1 VGLQLE
7 DGPRLERKVD
17 SALTEQGVK
26 LFMWDLFDYPVGP
39 LFLHM
44 RNAADET
51 VFEFQVGPQWTY
63 ILRRQPA
70 GPPKKRESEKA
81 SVARV
86 ATDVFRPPQKT
97 KPRSAQPPEITHHV
111 TAWCGTRTTNLTVR
125 EDMAK
130 GDLIDWIV
138 TELGEPRG
146 SYAMDIHDVK
156 GRLIPEYRVM
166 EGWSYRI
173 HRISPPGTQEAA
185 DQELRKRGNETRPV
199 LNRSSVTVW
208 DDDASRAVSRPPQWV
223 REESFR
229 AETPRRPNDLVWIKL
244 QKENGPSC
252 ERQVKCSTTEPDL
265 KQIMWECLGR
275 PEGPLYLH
283 IEDEKGAVKEMFRI
297 AAGWKY
303 ILRRQPRSPLKNG
316 RQPKEVRREEG
327 DQRSATRQMREAH
340 IIADKQRAN
349 ASGVA
354 QKKSESRTEARTAA
368 PGTSRTSRTIVG
380 SSPRLG

>member
-17 SALTEQGVK
+17 SAATEQGVK
-26 LFMWDLFDYPVGP
+26 LLMWDLFDYPAGP

-44 RNAADET
+44 RNTADET

-63 ILRRQPA
+63 TLRRQPA
-70 GPPKKRESEKA
+70 SPPKKRESEKA

-86 ATDVFRPPQKT
+86 VSDVFRTPQKT
-97 KPRSAQPPEITHHV
+97 KASARPSEVTHHV
-111 TAWCGTRTTNLTVR
+111 TVWCGTRTTNLTVR

-138 TELGEPRG
+138 AELAEPRG
-146 SYAMDIHDVK
+146 SYAMNVHDVK
-156 GRLIPEYRVM
+156 GKLIPEYKVM

-173 HRISPPGTQEAA
+173 HRMSPPGTQEAA
-185 DQELRKRGNETRPV
+185 DQELRHHGNETRPV
-199 LNRSSVTVW
+199 LNRSSVTAW
-208 DDDASRAVSRPPQWV
+208 PDEASRELSRPPQWV
-223 REESFR
+223 REESLR

-244 QKENGPSC
+244 KLENGPSC
-252 ERQVKCSTTEPDL
+252 ERQVKCSTSEPDL
-265 KQIMWECLGR
+265 KQIMWECLGK

-283 IEDEKGAVKEMFRI
+283 IEDEKGAVKEMYRI
-297 AAGWKY
+297 ATGWKY
-303 ILRRQPRSPLKNG
+303 ILRRQSRNPLRND
-316 RQPKEVRREEG
+316 RQPKEVGREDG

-340 IIADKQRAN
+340 TIADKQRAN

-354 QKKSESRTEARTAA
+354 QKSESRTEAHATA
-368 PGTSRTSRTIVG
+368 PGTSRTSRTIVS